1 MNISKVKVSAKS
13 VWIEGSEDGWNTR
26 QVFCDIHE
34 VSGCL
39 VAMSVFNQKPMF
51 IVKDRADLLLRLR
64 QKWPGASFE

>member
-1 MNISKVKVSAKS
+1 MKVSKVTVSDKS

-51 IVKDRADLLLRLR
+51 IVNDRADLELMLRK
-64 QKWPGASFE
+64 KWPGAAFE

>member
-1 MNISKVKVSAKS
+1 MKVSKVTVSDKS

-34 VSGCL
+34 VSGCI

-51 IVKDRADLLLRLR
+51 IVKDRSDLLSRLR
-64 QKWPGASFE
+64 EKWSEAAFE